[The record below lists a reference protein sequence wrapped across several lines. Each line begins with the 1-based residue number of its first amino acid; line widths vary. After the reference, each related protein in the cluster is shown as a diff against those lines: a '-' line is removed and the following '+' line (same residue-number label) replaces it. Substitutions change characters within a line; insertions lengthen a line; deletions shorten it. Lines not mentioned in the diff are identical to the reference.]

1 MRASPSKDYHLVVLV
16 HGLWG
21 NGSHFDYI
29 SNSIDTSLKT
39 HDVFQPGGKLA
50 GEEIVVYTTCLNEGY
65 KTYDGI
71 DVCGLRVAKEIEDQI
86 ETLGSVIKF
95 SLVGYSL
102 GGLIARYALGILYK
116 KQLFKKHDIELIN
129 FTTFCTPHVGVYAPG
144 KNIAVNLFNTIV
156 PFVLG
161 NSGKQ
166 MFLKDQVRS
175 AGNLPLVYLMS
186 MENSVFY
193 KALQEFKYKAL
204 YANVINDKRTAWWT
218 SGISKNDPFFGV
230 DQFNGVNRFSY
241 IPGFEPIIL
250 DHSKPIR
257 ISKLE
262 QVTDDG
268 DVEGFDLQL
277 PQGKGE
283 DEEKMVPPAALIPQ
297 RYEFFFI
304 NYWCAKLG
312 RWLMVLLNLLI
323 IAPLWVIWFFVSGTM
338 ETMKSTLRV
347 TKFFNQ
353 YSHQF
358 IHDYFELSHEQPLQ
372 EDSGEEDLSTVVTN
386 DYEMQIE
393 QSLNDQADT
402 LIESVFNAIE
412 RKNTHTAIVDDAD
425 PDADEGFGNTE
436 SMVRGEHSI
445 KTTIRELELY
455 SVHEIISKKES
466 LSSQQMAEE
475 SLSLLENFHLN
486 ITPRQLEIIDSLNKI
501 HWKKF
506 PIYIRN
512 TTSTHACS
520 IVRHKDPAF
529 TEGEKIVNHWIQNVF
544 EFE

>member
-193 KALQEFKYKAL
+193 KASF
-204 YANVINDKRTAWWT
+204 T
-218 SGISKNDPFFGV
+218 
-230 DQFNGVNRFSY
+230 
-241 IPGFEPIIL
+241 
-250 DHSKPIR
+250 R
-257 ISKLE
+257 I
-262 QVTDDG
+262 
-268 DVEGFDLQL
+268 
-277 PQGKGE
+277 
-283 DEEKMVPPAALIPQ
+283 
-297 RYEFFFI
+297 
-304 NYWCAKLG
+304 
-312 RWLMVLLNLLI
+312 
-323 IAPLWVIWFFVSGTM
+323 
-338 ETMKSTLRV
+338 
-347 TKFFNQ
+347 
-353 YSHQF
+353 
-358 IHDYFELSHEQPLQ
+358 
-372 EDSGEEDLSTVVTN
+372 
-386 DYEMQIE
+386 
-393 QSLNDQADT
+393 
-402 LIESVFNAIE
+402 
-412 RKNTHTAIVDDAD
+412 
-425 PDADEGFGNTE
+425 
-436 SMVRGEHSI
+436 
-445 KTTIRELELY
+445 
-455 SVHEIISKKES
+455 
-466 LSSQQMAEE
+466 
-475 SLSLLENFHLN
+475 
-486 ITPRQLEIIDSLNKI
+486 
-501 HWKKF
+501 
-506 PIYIRN
+506 
-512 TTSTHACS
+512 
-520 IVRHKDPAF
+520 
-529 TEGEKIVNHWIQNVF
+529 
-544 EFE
+544 